1 MKSVAIQAGGESS
14 RMGRDKA
21 LLPFLGK
28 PLIERVIN
36 RVASLGD
43 ELIITTNRPG
53 DYMKFGFPLYGDI
66 LPGYGAL
73 GGLYTALSVC
83 RFPVVIVVACDMP
96 FVSAEIMTMSIEM
109 LQGGNADVVIPR
121 TKNGYEPFHAV
132 YRRETCL
139 PAIKSAIQSGE
150 KRLISWFPSVK
161 ISQIPVSDLLDH
173 DPRRIAFMNLNTT
186 EEFINAESLAREV
199 D

>member
-21 LLPFLGK
+21 LLPFMGK

-53 DYMKFGFPLYGDI
+53 DYMKFGFPLYRDI

-73 GGLYTALSVC
+73 GGLYTALSVS

-96 FVSAEIMTMSIEM
+96 FVNAEILTMSIEM
-109 LQGGNADVVIPR
+109 LLGSNADVVIPR
-121 TKNGYEPFHAV
+121 TENGYEPFHAV

-186 EEFINAESLAREV
+186 EEFINAELLAREV